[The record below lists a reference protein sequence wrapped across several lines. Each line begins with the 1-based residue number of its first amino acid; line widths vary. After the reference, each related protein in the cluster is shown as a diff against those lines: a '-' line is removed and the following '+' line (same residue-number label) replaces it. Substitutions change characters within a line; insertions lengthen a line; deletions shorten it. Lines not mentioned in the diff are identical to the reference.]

1 MTNVSD
7 APADAPAAAPVPVRS
22 PLPEGLAGSTAL
34 VLGGSSGIGL
44 GAARLLHG
52 LGVRVVLAGR
62 DKARLDA
69 AVESVAAGDGDAEVL
84 GAVADAADEDAVRAA
99 FDLAGTVDHVLLTA
113 GGYTGAGPLAEIT
126 SEAVH
131 EAYDQRVWAALV
143 VGRLAAERMPAGG
156 SITLTSGLLVVRP
169 TPGIAGAM
177 APGGGVETLTR
188 VLAVELAP
196 RRVRVNTVRYGA
208 FDTPLLRSVGGLPT
222 DEAVREA
229 GAGMPL
235 GRFGTA
241 EEAGAASVFLM
252 ANPYISGEIITVD
265 GGQML
270 A

>member
-1 MTNVSD
+1 MSAAST
-7 APADAPAAAPVPVRS
+7 APAPVRS
-22 PLPEGLAGSTAL
+22 PLPAGLAGSTVL
-34 VLGGSSGIGL
+34 VIGGSSGIGL

-52 LGVRVVLAGR
+52 LDVRVVLSGR

-69 AVESVAAGDGDAEVL
+69 AVESVAAGEGDAEVL

-99 FDLAGTVDHVLLTA
+99 FDLAGQVDHVLLTA
-113 GGYTGAGPLAEIT
+113 GGYTGAGPLAELT
-126 SEAVH
+126 RETAH

-143 VGRLAAERMPAGG
+143 AARIAAERMPAGG
-156 SITLTSGLLVVRP
+156 SLTFTSGNLVVRP
-169 TPGIAGAM
+169 TPGIVGAM

-196 RRVRVNTVRYGA
+196 QRLRVNTVRYGA
-208 FDTPLLRSVGGLPT
+208 FDTPLLRGVGGLPT

-229 GAGMPL
+229 GAALPL

-252 ANPYISGEIITVD
+252 ANTYMTGQVVTVD
-265 GGQML
+265 GGQIL